1 MKFFVFD
8 PETKKDFGI
17 SQFPTGANR
26 NIAHTVPGWTFGFR
40 PPYLPPCLVTFTRNG
55 TGGQG
60 GLARAR
66 LRKDG
71 DVTTNWP

>member
-26 NIAHTVPGWTFGFR
+26 NIAHTV
-40 PPYLPPCLVTFTRNG
+40 L
-55 TGGQG
+55 GGPSDSDH
-60 GLARAR
+60 L
-66 LRKDG
+66 
-71 DVTTNWP
+71 TTWMQAL